1 MEIVIK
7 DNKRNWQIV
16 KDNRRYLFPP
26 KIRLAFKICIL
37 VYAVLVLINVLMRQF
52 KLWMAFVLPIAII
65 VFEVQIY
72 YFAKKTINLQKEIF
86 KYADILVDGKFEEIF
101 KKEEISFDLVF
112 LDEGIDMIQE
122 SQHTFIEYKTIKEVI
137 DTGTLIMMLTRA
149 GAVLYFEKKNA
160 TKTQYEGIREI
171 FEKKNILCKMKN
183 I

>member
-1 MEIVIK
+1 MEIAIK

-72 YFAKKTINLQKEIF
+72 YFAKKTINLQKEI
-86 KYADILVDGKFEEIF
+86 
-101 KKEEISFDLVF
+101 SFDLVF

>member
-1 MEIVIK
+1 MI
-7 DNKRNWQIV
+7 
-16 KDNRRYLFPP
+16 
-26 KIRLAFKICIL
+26 
-37 VYAVLVLINVLMRQF
+37 
-52 KLWMAFVLPIAII
+52 
-65 VFEVQIY
+65 
-72 YFAKKTINLQKEIF
+72 
-86 KYADILVDGKFEEIF
+86 

-171 FEKKNILCKMKN
+171 FEKKNILCKMKY
-183 I
+183 IMIKCVLCQIIEQLKKL

>member
-16 KDNRRYLFPP
+16 KDNRRFLFPP

-37 VYAVLVLINVLMRQF
+37 VYVALLLINVLMHQF
-52 KLWMAFVLPIAII
+52 KLWMVFVLPMAII
-65 VFEVQIY
+65 ILEVQIY
-72 YFAKKTINLQKEIF
+72 YFAKKTINLQK
-86 KYADILVDGKFEEIF
+86 EIF

-137 DTGTLIMMLTRA
+137 DTGTLIMMLTKA
-149 GAVLYFEKKNA
+149 GAVIYFEKKNI
-160 TKTQYEGIREI
+160 TKSQYEGIKEI
-171 FEKKNILCKMKN
+171 FEKNNILCKMKKIN
-183 I
+183 F

>member
-1 MEIVIK
+1 MSATAIFHIGT
-7 DNKRNWQIV
+7 DSPFTFCSFALFCLNW
-16 KDNRRYLFPP
+16 LGS
-26 KIRLAFKICIL
+26 
-37 VYAVLVLINVLMRQF
+37 
-52 KLWMAFVLPIAII
+52 
-65 VFEVQIY
+65 
-72 YFAKKTINLQKEIF
+72 KKTPDRK
-86 KYADILVDGKFEEIF
+86 EIF

-122 SQHTFIEYKTIKEVI
+122 SQHTFIEYKTLKEVI

>member
-1 MEIVIK
+1 MEIAIK

-86 KYADILVDGKFEEIF
+86 KKEEIF
-101 KKEEISFDLVF
+101 FDLVF

-122 SQHTFIEYKTIKEVI
+122 SQHTFIEYKTIKEVGMTYI
-137 DTGTLIMMLTRA
+137 SKQERQKSNRVKVIQLKVNMTDLLQQ
-149 GAVLYFEKKNA
+149 L
-160 TKTQYEGIREI
+160 
-171 FEKKNILCKMKN
+171 
-183 I
+183 

>member
-16 KDNRRYLFPP
+16 KDNRRFLFPP

-37 VYAVLVLINVLMRQF
+37 VYVALLLINVLMHQF
-52 KLWMAFVLPIAII
+52 KLWMVFVLPMAII
-65 VFEVQIY
+65 ILEVQIY
-72 YFAKKTINLQKEIF
+72 YFAKKTINLQK
-86 KYADILVDGKFEEIF
+86 EIF

-122 SQHTFIEYKTIKEVI
+122 SQHTFIEYKTLKEVI

>member
-1 MEIVIK
+1 MEIAIK

-65 VFEVQIY
+65 VFEV
-72 YFAKKTINLQKEIF
+72 
-86 KYADILVDGKFEEIF
+86 
-101 KKEEISFDLVF
+101 VF

>member
-16 KDNRRYLFPP
+16 KDNRRFLFPP

-37 VYAVLVLINVLMRQF
+37 VYVALLLINVLMHQF
-52 KLWMAFVLPIAII
+52 KLWMVFVLPMAII
-65 VFEVQIY
+65 ILEVQIY

-86 KYADILVDGKFEEIF
+86 K
-101 KKEEISFDLVF
+101 KEEISF
-112 LDEGIDMIQE
+112 DEGIDMIQE

-137 DTGTLIMMLTRA
+137 DTGTLIMMLTKA

-160 TKTQYEGIREI
+160 TKSQYEGIRKI

>member
-1 MEIVIK
+1 MEIAIK

-72 YFAKKTINLQKEIF
+72 YFAKKTIKLQKER
-86 KYADILVDGKFEEIF
+86 F
-101 KKEEISFDLVF
+101 KKETFHEMKIPVIFNTLGHEIEDQSIPEILEKQV
-112 LDEGIDMIQE
+112 M
-122 SQHTFIEYKTIKEVI
+122 SPV
-137 DTGTLIMMLTRA
+137 
-149 GAVLYFEKKNA
+149 YFEKSIRYMIDQGVDTIIEVGPGKVLSGFVRKIDRSIQLYQIEDMESLK
-160 TKTQYEGIREI
+160 KTVKALKGE
-171 FEKKNILCKMKN
+171 
-183 I
+183 

>member
-1 MEIVIK
+1 MEIAIK

-86 KYADILVDGKFEEIF
+86 KKEEIF
-101 KKEEISFDLVF
+101 
-112 LDEGIDMIQE
+112 
-122 SQHTFIEYKTIKEVI
+122 
-137 DTGTLIMMLTRA
+137 LIW
-149 GAVLYFEKKNA
+149 YF
-160 TKTQYEGIREI
+160 
-171 FEKKNILCKMKN
+171 
-183 I
+183 

>member
-1 MEIVIK
+1 MEIAIK

-16 KDNRRYLFPP
+16 KDNRRFLFPP

-37 VYAVLVLINVLMRQF
+37 VYVALLLINVLMHQF
-52 KLWMAFVLPIAII
+52 KLWMAFVLPMAII
-65 VFEVQIY
+65 ILEVQIY
-72 YFAKKTINLQKEIF
+72 YFAKKTINLQ
-86 KYADILVDGKFEEIF
+86 
-101 KKEEISFDLVF
+101 KEEISFDLVF

-122 SQHTFIEYKTIKEVI
+122 SQHTLIEYKTIKEVI
-137 DTGTLIMMLTRA
+137 DTGTLIMMLTKA

-160 TKTQYEGIREI
+160 TKSQYEGIRKI

>member
-1 MEIVIK
+1 MEIAIK

-52 KLWMAFVLPIAII
+52 KL
-65 VFEVQIY
+65 QIY
-72 YFAKKTINLQKEIF
+72 YFAKKTINLQK
-86 KYADILVDGKFEEIF
+86 EIF

>member
-1 MEIVIK
+1 MEITIK

-26 KIRLAFKICIL
+26 KIRLAFKICIV
-37 VYAVLVLINVLMRQF
+37 VYAIILLISVLMHQF
-52 KLWMAFVLPIAII
+52 KLWMAFVLPITIFI
-65 VFEVQIY
+65 LEVEIY

-86 KYADILVDGKFEEIF
+86 K
-101 KKEEISFDLVF
+101 KEEVSFDLVF

-137 DTGTLIMMLTRA
+137 DTGTLIMMLTKA

-160 TKTQYEGIREI
+160 TKNQYDGIREI
-171 FEKKNILCKMKN
+171 FEKKNILCEMKKFN
-183 I
+183 F

>member
-7 DNKRNWQIV
+7 DNKRNLQIV
-16 KDNRRYLFPP
+16 KENIRFLFPP

-37 VYAVLVLINVLMRQF
+37 VYVALLLINVLMHQF
-52 KLWMAFVLPIAII
+52 KLWMVFVLPMAII
-65 VFEVQIY
+65 ILEVQIY
-72 YFAKKTINLQKEIF
+72 YFAKKTINLQK
-86 KYADILVDGKFEEIF
+86 EIF

-137 DTGTLIMMLTRA
+137 DTGTLIMMLTKA

-160 TKTQYEGIREI
+160 TKSQYEGIRKI

>member
-1 MEIVIK
+1 MEIAIK

-86 KYADILVDGKFEEIF
+86 KKDQNKRYWYRTITIF
-101 KKEEISFDLVF
+101 LCNHFFLKCRNSFLNSRLQLKKS
-112 LDEGIDMIQE
+112 
-122 SQHTFIEYKTIKEVI
+122 
-137 DTGTLIMMLTRA
+137 
-149 GAVLYFEKKNA
+149 
-160 TKTQYEGIREI
+160 
-171 FEKKNILCKMKN
+171 
-183 I
+183 

>member
-1 MEIVIK
+1 MEIAIK

-16 KDNRRYLFPP
+16 KDNRRFLFPP

-37 VYAVLVLINVLMRQF
+37 VYVALLLINVLMHQF
-52 KLWMAFVLPIAII
+52 KLWMAFVLPMAII
-65 VFEVQIY
+65 ILEVQIY

-86 KYADILVDGKFEEIF
+86 K
-101 KKEEISFDLVF
+101 KEEISFDLVF
-112 LDEGIDMIQE
+112 LDD
-122 SQHTFIEYKTIKEVI
+122 TFIEYKTIKEVI
-137 DTGTLIMMLTRA
+137 DTGTLIMMLTKA

-160 TKTQYEGIREI
+160 TKSQYEGIRKI